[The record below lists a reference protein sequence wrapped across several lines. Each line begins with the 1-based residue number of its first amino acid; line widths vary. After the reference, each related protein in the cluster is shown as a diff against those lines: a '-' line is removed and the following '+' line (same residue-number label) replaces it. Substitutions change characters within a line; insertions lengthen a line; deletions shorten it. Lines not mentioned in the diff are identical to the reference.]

1 MDMSAEFIVARNRS
15 KYLGN
20 AYNIL
25 LASLPT
31 QSNETNVL
39 CESFTLSLQQIM
51 SGLSSL
57 ELRLHQ
63 SQGLPSREDRFSILR
78 GVSTS
83 LINTS
88 FDCLT
93 PAPDILAVL
102 VVQEDVGSC

>member
-1 MDMSAEFIVARNRS
+1 VVKNRS

-20 AYNIL
+20 VYNTL
-25 LASLPT
+25 LASFPT
-31 QSNETNVL
+31 QFNRANVL

-63 SQGLPSREDRFSILR
+63 SQGLPSREDCFSILR

-83 LINTS
+83 LINIS

-102 VVQEDVGSC
+102 VVQEDIGSCQ